1 MLNVPTAEFIISKMA
16 YLIAYVISI
25 TFAGFFT
32 AWVALKLG
40 DDTPEQEGF
49 LTLNPLAHVDP
60 LGTLFLML
68 YRFGW
73 SRFVPINPLNMHGRF
88 RIVKIL
94 IAYLTETFW
103 FLILGILSLLALI
116 ALFGA
121 RIFAAGS
128 ILTAFPESSSYT
140 LAIAFIL
147 IAMFGVNIML
157 AVVSFLVNMCGLG
170 IMYLAEK
177 NPSYLHYTN
186 IIMVLVPL
194 LFYFIFG
201 SVLLNFVYNVIHQ
214 GGYLLAT
221 LLHLL

>member
-16 YLIAYVISI
+16 SLIAYVISI

-73 SRFVPINPLNMHGRF
+73 SRFVPINPLNMHGRL

-94 IAYLTETFW
+94 LAYLTETFW

-121 RIFAAGS
+121 GIFTSDS
-128 ILTAFPESSSYT
+128 ILTSFPESSSYT
-140 LAIAFIL
+140 LAIAFII
-147 IAMFGVNIML
+147 IAMVHVNIML

-170 IMYLAEK
+170 VMYLAEK
-177 NPSYLHYTN
+177 NPTYLHYAN

-194 LFYFIFG
+194 LLYFIFRK
-201 SVLLNFVYNVIHQ
+201 VLLNFVFDGIHY